1 MKCKVFRGDSGEAAA
16 DYNEWAKDRVLT
28 KDVIIHT
35 HVVPCMHEEQ
45 CFYATYIIVF
55 YDEKMHPSW

>member
-1 MKCKVFRGDSGEAAA
+1 MQVRVFRGDALEAVYQ
-16 DYNEWAKDRVLT
+16 YNEWAKDKPLT